1 MTRRKDKLK
10 QKQENIRKTKNES
23 KSRIFQ
29 KQEEIKRENNLIL
42 SEKKLLKK
50 VQDLPDE
57 LIRIIYSYMS
67 GNAKLFCNFKLD
79 YLKSISVYIY
89 DNLKIIQ
96 KLSKKQ
102 LLDFIYKGVLQKYP
116 NIIDPI
122 TSYCYCLDKEEYID
136 VYGYKLF
143 NLWENNNLIRE
154 YYNNLTSEEEK
165 NSRLDWK
172 IKFDIKYE
180 IYNYITNI
188 IDVYDRTRKIILSRK
203 NQILDEN
210 TLFLKLDKV
219 FYLYK
224 CIENLNIVKNKI

>member
-1 MTRRKDKLK
+1 MTRRKDKVK
-10 QKQENIRKTKNES
+10 QKQEYIRKTQNES
-23 KSRIFQ
+23 KSRIYQ

-42 SEKKLLKK
+42 TEKKLLKK

-57 LIRIIYSYMS
+57 LIRIIYEYMS
-67 GNAKLFCNFKLD
+67 GNAKLFCNYKYD
-79 YLKSISVYIY
+79 YLKSISVDIY
-89 DNLKIIQ
+89 ENLQII
-96 KLSKKQ
+96 KNLSKNQ

-116 NIIDPI
+116 DIIESI
-122 TSYCYCLDKEEYID
+122 SSYYYCLYKEEYID
-136 VYGYKLF
+136 VYGYRLF

-165 NSRLDWK
+165 ISRLDWQ
-172 IKFDIKYE
+172 INFDTKYA
-180 IYNYITNI
+180 IYKYITNI
-188 IDVYDRTRKIILSRK
+188 IDVYNRTRRIILSRK

-224 CIENLNIVKNKI
+224 CVEKLSQFKKLI